1 MSRIKPTDQILFLA
15 GFLASNL
22 IIIGN
27 FVLSLIALLGS
38 ASINLIS
45 LLQEILSASRKAI
58 VEVLKKFI
66 KQIKKILKF
75 LLKKEPKQ
83 QKVKVSKKK
92 SQLKTRIVFFTAGVV
107 FAGFAVMI
115 YSGYSFINSLP
126 NPRLIGLVNYP
137 VSTQILDRKGRLLYE
152 IHSDQ
157 NRTPIKIKQLPDYV
171 WQSTIAIEDKN
182 FFSHNGISIVN
193 GILRAAADSIK
204 TGHIQGGS
212 TITQQLIKTA
222 LLTPERTINRKAKE
236 IILAL
241 WAETV
246 YSKKQILEMYLN
258 QVPYGG
264 ASYGIEAASQTF
276 FGKSASSLSIA
287 QAAFLAGLPQAP
299 SSYSPYT
306 DPKLALRRRNEVLK
320 AMSKTGYISNSQY
333 DLSRQEVINVKDP
346 NTFIKAPHFVFFV
359 RSYLEKLFGTRM
371 IEEGG
376 LRVTTTLDLD
386 LQSKVEEILKEEL
399 DSLLSLNV
407 TNGGVV
413 ITQPETGEILTMVG
427 SRDYFKE
434 PYGSYNVTTANRQ
447 PGSSIKPIM
456 YSLALQRGYTASSI
470 IEDGP
475 VVFNTPG
482 SPLYKPV
489 NYDGRYHGKVPL
501 RYALANSYNIPA
513 VKVLNTLGVANFV
526 NYAASMGLS
535 TLTNPKRYGLSITL
549 GGGEVKLVD
558 MAVAYGVFANY
569 GKRVELDPVINV
581 VDFQGRQLYQSKVDT
596 RSKNVLPDSVA
607 FIISNILSDNKAR
620 ENAFGT
626 NSQLEISDHTV
637 AVKTGTTN
645 SKRDNLTIGYTRS
658 LLAAVWVGN
667 NDNSPMD
674 PQLTSGVTGA
684 APIWRRVMTYILGYD
699 LSNEFVPK
707 EGFYVPDSVVE
718 KKCFYNRPEFFI
730 KGTEETVNC
739 QPQQLNSPTISPQ

>member
-287 QAAFLAGLPQAP
+287 
-299 SSYSPYT
+299 
-306 DPKLALRRRNEVLK
+306 
-320 AMSKTGYISNSQY
+320 
-333 DLSRQEVINVKDP
+333 
-346 NTFIKAPHFVFFV
+346 
-359 RSYLEKLFGTRM
+359 
-371 IEEGG
+371 
-376 LRVTTTLDLD
+376 
-386 LQSKVEEILKEEL
+386 
-399 DSLLSLNV
+399 
-407 TNGGVV
+407 
-413 ITQPETGEILTMVG
+413 
-427 SRDYFKE
+427 
-434 PYGSYNVTTANRQ
+434 
-447 PGSSIKPIM
+447 
-456 YSLALQRGYTASSI
+456 
-470 IEDGP
+470 
-475 VVFNTPG
+475 
-482 SPLYKPV
+482 
-489 NYDGRYHGKVPL
+489 
-501 RYALANSYNIPA
+501 
-513 VKVLNTLGVANFV
+513 
-526 NYAASMGLS
+526 
-535 TLTNPKRYGLSITL
+535 
-549 GGGEVKLVD
+549 
-558 MAVAYGVFANY
+558 
-569 GKRVELDPVINV
+569 
-581 VDFQGRQLYQSKVDT
+581 
-596 RSKNVLPDSVA
+596 
-607 FIISNILSDNKAR
+607 
-620 ENAFGT
+620 
-626 NSQLEISDHTV
+626 
-637 AVKTGTTN
+637 
-645 SKRDNLTIGYTRS
+645 
-658 LLAAVWVGN
+658 
-667 NDNSPMD
+667 
-674 PQLTSGVTGA
+674 
-684 APIWRRVMTYILGYD
+684 
-699 LSNEFVPK
+699 
-707 EGFYVPDSVVE
+707 
-718 KKCFYNRPEFFI
+718 
-730 KGTEETVNC
+730 
-739 QPQQLNSPTISPQ
+739 